1 MEIENEE
8 KEEVF
13 IGMLEK
19 EWAQDHGFFG
29 KARQGVFD
37 EESAK
42 RIETV
47 LGEIEAHL
55 QNDAFLSRRLVTLIW
70 FIPLFL
76 EWQIERIRDKGGNVD
91 EFCRFRK
98 TCDNL
103 VFRILSLP

>member
-1 MEIENEE
+1 MEKDNTEE
-8 KEEVF
+8 ELAF

-19 EWAQDHGFFG
+19 EWSQDHGFFG
-29 KARQGVFD
+29 KAREGIFD

-42 RIETV
+42 RIENV
-47 LGEIEAHL
+47 LGKIEIHL
-55 QNDAFLSRRLVTLIW
+55 QNDAYLSRRLVTLIW

-76 EWQIERIRDKGGNVD
+76 EWQIERIQEKGGNVE

-98 TCDNL
+98 TCDNI